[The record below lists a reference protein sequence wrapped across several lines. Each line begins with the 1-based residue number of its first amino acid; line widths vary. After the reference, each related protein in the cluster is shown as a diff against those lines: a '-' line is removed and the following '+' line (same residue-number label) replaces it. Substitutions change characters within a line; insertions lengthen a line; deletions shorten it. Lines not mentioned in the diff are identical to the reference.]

1 MKNGYS
7 TKRSPST
14 NQDIET
20 ECFFAPEDDN
30 HEDDGMD
37 DVNSSSSRSNF
48 DIESGASLSARKD
61 EFYHQV
67 DKKIHALE
75 KDHKTVH
82 IKTDDLFNDAFQFLM
97 AIKKGPRSK
106 LTKYHEEVSQQVA
119 LQMDK
124 EV

>member
-1 MKNGYS
+1 MKMIVWLIWTPPLQEVILILKVEHLYHYQQEEA
-7 TKRSPST
+7 K
-14 NQDIET
+14 
-20 ECFFAPEDDN
+20 
-30 HEDDGMD
+30 
-37 DVNSSSSRSNF
+37 
-48 DIESGASLSARKD
+48 
-61 EFYHQV
+61 FYDQV
-67 DKKIHALE
+67 DKKINALE

-124 EV
+124 EA